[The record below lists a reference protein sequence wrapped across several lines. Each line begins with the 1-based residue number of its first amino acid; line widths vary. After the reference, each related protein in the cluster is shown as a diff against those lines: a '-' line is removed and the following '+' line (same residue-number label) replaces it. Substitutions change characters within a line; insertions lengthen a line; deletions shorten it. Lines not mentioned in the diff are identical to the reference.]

1 MNIIKDVDVDI
12 SKLTFE
18 TLGKVRAYLKKLIDN
33 GGSDLHVKSNGV
45 IRARINGK
53 ITIFSGSIFTKDDGM
68 TLAKEVLRS
77 RYNELIEFKE
87 VDLVYQF
94 DELNRFRV
102 NIFFQTDGPSFVFRV
117 IPMII
122 PSIDEMGYPDMVK
135 EFTDEERGLIL
146 VTGATGSGK
155 STTLAAMIH
164 EINAKQQKHIITIE
178 DPIEFVHKD
187 KKCILN
193 QRSLGQDTLS
203 FDRALRAAL
212 REDPDI
218 ILVGEMRDR
227 ETVEL
232 ALHAADTG
240 HLVFSTLHTIDAK
253 ETINRIIAMFP
264 NDEQNR
270 VRLSL
275 SGVLKG
281 IISQRLIPKTKKDE
295 AGKIIFDKE
304 TKKPMESGRSAAME
318 ILVKTPTIEKLIHE
332 NRDYEIKDAIE
343 KGREHYKSQSFDQHI
358 LDLYDSGIITKERAL
373 DYATSASDLELK
385 MNGLNSGKSDMRR
398 DGVTRDTNN
407 EDIFELKS

>member
-1 MNIIKDVDVDI
+1 MEHSHELDVDI
-12 SKLTFE
+12 SSLTFE
-18 TLGKVRAYLKKLIDN
+18 QLKMVRAYLKKLINN
-33 GGSDLHVKSNGV
+33 GGSDLHVKANGV

-53 ITIFSGSIFTKDDGM
+53 ITPFSGKTYTRDEAM
-68 TLAKEVLRS
+68 TLAKELLRG
-77 RYNELIEFKE
+77 RYHELIENKE

-94 DELNRFRV
+94 DERNRFRANV
-102 NIFFQTDGPSFVFRV
+102 FFQTDGPSFVFRV
-117 IPMII
+117 IPMTI
-122 PSIDEMGYPDMVK
+122 PSIDEMKYPSIIKD
-135 EFTDEERGLIL
+135 FTNTERGLIL

-155 STTLAAMIH
+155 STTLAAMVH
-164 EINAKQQKHIITIE
+164 EINLHQKKHIITIE

-187 KKCILN
+187 KGCILN

-203 FDRALRAAL
+203 FDKALRAAL

-253 ETINRIIAMFP
+253 ETVNRIIAMFP
-264 NDEQNR
+264 NEEQNR

-275 SGVLKG
+275 AGVLKG
-281 IISQRLIPKTKKDE
+281 IVSQRLIPKVKRNE
-295 AGKIIFDKE
+295 EGKILLDKE
-304 TKKPMESGRSAAME
+304 TGKVQEDGRVAAME
-318 ILVKTPTIEKLIHE
+318 ILVKTPTVEKLIHE
-332 NRDYEIKDAIE
+332 NRDYEIRETIE

-358 LDLYDSGIITKERAL
+358 FDLHDQGIITKERAM

-385 MNGLNSGKSDMRR
+385 MSGLNTGKSVSKKDSNDKSEFR
-398 DGVTRDTNN
+398 D
-407 EDIFELKS
+407 EDIYDFK

>member
-1 MNIIKDVDVDI
+1 MSENRNEVDV
-12 SKLTFE
+12 SQLTFDQI
-18 TLGKVRAYLKKLIDN
+18 KKIRAYLKKLIEN

-45 IRARINGK
+45 IRARING
-53 ITIFSGSIFTKDDGM
+53 TIIPFSGSIFSYDDAM
-68 TLAKEVLRS
+68 TLSKEILRG
-77 RYNELIEFKE
+77 RYAELVENKE

-94 DELNRFRV
+94 DERNRFRV

-117 IPMII
+117 IPMTI
-122 PSIDEMGYPDMVK
+122 PTIDEMNYPEMVRAFTK
-135 EFTDEERGLIL
+135 ETRGLVL
-146 VTGATGSGK
+146 VTGTTGSGK

-164 EINAKQQKHIITIE
+164 EINTTQKKHIITIE

-187 KKCILN
+187 RGCIIN
-193 QRSLGQDTLS
+193 QRSVGQDTLS

-227 ETVEL
+227 ETIEL

-240 HLVFSTLHTIDAK
+240 HLVFSTLHTLDAK
-253 ETINRIIAMFP
+253 ETINRIIAIFP

-275 SGVLKG
+275 AGVLKG
-281 IISQRLIPKTKKDE
+281 VISQRLIPTKE
-295 AGKIIFDKE
+295 DK
-304 TKKPMESGRSAAME
+304 RIAAME
-318 ILVKTPTIEKLIHE
+318 ILVKTPTIEKLILE
-332 NRDYEIKDAIE
+332 NRDYEIKEAIE

-358 LDLYDSGIITKERAL
+358 LDIYNAGIITKERAK

-385 MNGLNSGKSDMRR
+385 MSGLNSGKAADVNHKSEKSSNARTD
-398 DGVTRDTNN
+398 
-407 EDIFELKS
+407 EDIFDLK

>member
-1 MNIIKDVDVDI
+1 MSDNTVDI

-18 TLGKVRAYLKKLIDN
+18 QLEKIRAYLQKLIKND
-33 GGSDLHVKSNGV
+33 GSDLHVKSNGV

-53 ITIFSGSIFTKDDGM
+53 IIPFSGSIFTRDEAM
-68 TLAKEVLRS
+68 TLAKELLRG
-77 RYNELIEFKE
+77 RYGEFIENKE

-94 DELNRFRV
+94 DERNRFRV
-102 NIFFQTDGPSFVFRV
+102 NVFFQTDGPSFVFRV
-117 IPMII
+117 IPMVI
-122 PSIDEMGYPDMVK
+122 PTIDEMKYPFMVK
-135 EFTDEERGLIL
+135 DFTSIERGMIL

-155 STTLAAMIH
+155 STTLAAMMH
-164 EINAKQQKHIITIE
+164 EINLYQQKHIITIE

-187 KKCILN
+187 KKCIFN

-253 ETINRIIAMFP
+253 ETINRVIAMFP
-264 NDEQNR
+264 NEEQNR

-275 SGVLKG
+275 AGVLKG
-281 IISQRLIPKTKKDE
+281 IISQRLIPTIKKDE
-295 AGKIIFDKE
+295 NGKPVLDEAGNV
-304 TKKPMESGRSAAME
+304 MESGRVAAME
-318 ILVKTPTIEKLIHE
+318 ILVKTPMIEKLINE
-332 NRDYEIKDAIE
+332 NRDYEIKEAIE

-358 LDLYDSGIITKERAL
+358 LDIYNSGAISKNRAL
-373 DYATSASDLELK
+373 DYATSASDLELR
-385 MNGLNSGKSDMRR
+385 MSGLNSGINSSKIKSAQQE
-398 DGVTRDTNN
+398 NN
-407 EDIFELKS
+407 IVVDEDVFNLK

>member
-1 MNIIKDVDVDI
+1 MSENRNEVDV
-12 SKLTFE
+12 SQLTFE
-18 TLGKVRAYLKKLIDN
+18 QIKKIRAYLKKLIEN

-45 IRARINGK
+45 IRARING
-53 ITIFSGSIFTKDDGM
+53 TIIPFSGSIFSYDDAM
-68 TLAKEVLRS
+68 TLSKEILRG
-77 RYNELIEFKE
+77 RYAELVENKE

-94 DELNRFRV
+94 DERNRFRV

-117 IPMII
+117 IPMTI
-122 PSIDEMGYPDMVK
+122 PTIDEMNYPEMVRAFTK
-135 EFTDEERGLIL
+135 ETRGLIL
-146 VTGATGSGK
+146 VTGTTGSGK

-164 EINAKQQKHIITIE
+164 EINTTQKKHIITIE

-187 KKCILN
+187 RGCIIN
-193 QRSLGQDTLS
+193 QRSVGQDTLS

-227 ETVEL
+227 ETIEL

-240 HLVFSTLHTIDAK
+240 HLVFSTLHTLDAK
-253 ETINRIIAMFP
+253 ETINRIIAIFP

-275 SGVLKG
+275 AGVLKG
-281 IISQRLIPKTKKDE
+281 VISQRLIPTKD
-295 AGKIIFDKE
+295 DK
-304 TKKPMESGRSAAME
+304 RIAAME
-318 ILVKTPTIEKLIHE
+318 ILVKTPTIEKLILE
-332 NRDYEIKDAIE
+332 NRDYEIKEAIE

-358 LDLYDSGIITKERAL
+358 LDIYNAGIITKERAK

-385 MNGLNSGKSDMRR
+385 MSGLNSGKAADVHNKPEKNGNARG
-398 DGVTRDTNN
+398 D
-407 EDIFELKS
+407 EDIFDLK

>member
-1 MNIIKDVDVDI
+1 MNIIKDNELDI

-18 TLGKVRAYLKKLIDN
+18 TLKKIKAYLKKLITN

-53 ITIFSGSIFTKDDGM
+53 IVIFSGSIFTKEDGM
-68 TLAKEVLRS
+68 TLAKEILRG
-77 RYNELIEFKE
+77 RYYELIENKE

-122 PSIDEMGYPDMVK
+122 PSIDEMGYPKMVK
-135 EFTDEERGLIL
+135 EFTNEERGLIL

-164 EINAKQQKHIITIE
+164 EINLNQQKHIITIE

-270 VRLSL
+270 VRMSL
-275 SGVLKG
+275 AGVLKG
-281 IISQRLIPKTKKDE
+281 IISQRLIPKIKKNE
-295 AGKIIFDKE
+295 AGVILLDKE
-304 TKKPMESGRSAAME
+304 TNKAMETGRVAAME
-318 ILVKTPTIEKLIHE
+318 ILVKTPMVEKLIHE

-343 KGREHYKSQSFDQHI
+343 KGSKHYNSQSFDQHI
-358 LDLYDSGIITKERAL
+358 LKIYNAGLITKERAM
-373 DYATSASDLELK
+373 DFATSASDLELK
-385 MNGLNSGKSDMRR
+385 MSGLNTGENEMSNSGVSPT
-398 DGVTRDTNN
+398 VTDD
-407 EDIFELKS
+407 DIFELKT

>member
-1 MNIIKDVDVDI
+1 MSENINEVDI

-18 TLGKVRAYLKKLIDN
+18 QLKKVRGYLKKLIDN
-33 GGSDLHVKSNGV
+33 GGSDLHVKANGV

-53 ITIFSGSIFTKDDGM
+53 IIPFSGSIYTKDEAM
-68 TLAKEVLRS
+68 TLAKEILRS
-77 RYNELIEFKE
+77 RYAEFIEFKE

-94 DELNRFRV
+94 DERNRFRV
-102 NIFFQTDGPSFVFRV
+102 NVFFQTDGPSFVFRV
-117 IPMII
+117 IPMNI
-122 PSIDEMGYPDMVK
+122 PSIDEMKYPETIK
-135 EFTDEERGLIL
+135 SFTDIERGLIL

-155 STTLAAMIH
+155 STTLAAMMH
-164 EINAKQQKHIITIE
+164 EINLNQQKHIITIE

-187 KKCILN
+187 KKCIFN

-203 FDRALRAAL
+203 FDRALRASL

-264 NDEQNR
+264 NEEQNR

-275 SGVLKG
+275 AGVLKG
-281 IISQRLIPKTKKDE
+281 IISQRLIPKIKRDE
-295 AGKIIFDKE
+295 NGKVLE
-304 TKKPMESGRSAAME
+304 GEEGGRIAAME
-318 ILVKTPTIEKLIHE
+318 ILVKTPTIEKLILE
-332 NRDYEIKDAIE
+332 NRDYEIKEAIE

-358 LDLYDSGIITKERAL
+358 FDIYNEGIITRARAK

-385 MNGLNSGKSDMRR
+385 MSGLNSGKSSDNK
-398 DGVTRDTNN
+398 DTNSKN
-407 EDIFELKS
+407 NKIQIDSDDDIFDLK

>member
-1 MNIIKDVDVDI
+1 MSDKKNEVDI

-18 TLGKVRAYLKKLIDN
+18 QLKKIREYLKKLIDN
-33 GGSDLHVKSNGV
+33 GGSDLHVKSKGI
-45 IRARINGK
+45 IRARVNGS
-53 ITIFSGSIFTKDDGM
+53 IVPFSGSVLSYEDAM
-68 TLAKEVLRS
+68 TLAKELLRGRFS
-77 RYNELIEFKE
+77 EFVQNKE
-87 VDLVYQF
+87 IDLVYQF
-94 DELNRFRV
+94 DEGNRFRV
-102 NIFFQTDGPSFVFRV
+102 NIFFQTDGPSFVFRI
-117 IPMII
+117 IPMQI
-122 PSIDEMGYPDMVK
+122 PTIDQMKFPEIVRTLTK
-135 EFTDEERGLIL
+135 EGRGLVL

-164 EINAKQQKHIITIE
+164 EINLTEKKHIVTIE

-187 KKCILN
+187 RGCVIN
-193 QRSLGQDTLS
+193 QRSVGQDTLS
-203 FDRALRAAL
+203 FGRALRAAL

-264 NDEQNR
+264 NEEQNR

-281 IISQRLIPKTKKDE
+281 VVSQRLIPTID
-295 AGKIIFDKE
+295 GK
-304 TKKPMESGRSAAME
+304 RVAAME
-318 ILVKTPTIEKLIHE
+318 VLVKTPTIEKLILE
-332 NRDYEIKDAIE
+332 NRDYEIRDAIE

-358 LDLYDSGIITKERAL
+358 LDIYNQGI
-373 DYATSASDLELK
+373 
-385 MNGLNSGKSDMRR
+385 
-398 DGVTRDTNN
+398 
-407 EDIFELKS
+407 